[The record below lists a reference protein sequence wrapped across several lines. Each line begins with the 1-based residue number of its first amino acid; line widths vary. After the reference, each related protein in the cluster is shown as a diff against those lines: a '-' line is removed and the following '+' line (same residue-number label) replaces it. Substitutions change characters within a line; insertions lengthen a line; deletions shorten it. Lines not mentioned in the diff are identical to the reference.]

1 MQDEAGIRTP
11 GGWERFPRVTF
22 AGLPTALEP
31 MSRLSEALDGP
42 RLWVKRDDLT
52 DLGGGNKVR
61 PLEYLMADA
70 LARHARAV
78 VTFAGGPQSNHLR
91 ATAMAARK
99 LGLEPIL
106 VVFADP
112 PADTRQGNL
121 LLNRV
126 LGARM
131 VYLGWAGKP
140 DPTRTIESAIQQM
153 RLLATVYPGL
163 AGRGHYIIP
172 VGGFAPLG
180 AVGYAAA
187 AAEMTAQ
194 ADAAGISIDY
204 VVLAAGTGTTAA
216 GLVAGFRYIHR
227 PTRVIAVDVGRLW
240 HNFGASILRLAV
252 RTSDL
257 LGRPAAFGSA
267 DLELADGYVGPGYSV
282 PTPEGQAAIEL
293 LARTEGLVLE
303 PVYTA
308 KAMAALLGF
317 VRRRRFRREDNIVFM
332 HTGGA
337 PALYAY
343 ADQF

>member
-1 MQDEAGIRTP
+1 MGDEAGMMTP
-11 GGWERFPRVTF
+11 DLWQRFPRVAF

-31 MSRLSEALDGP
+31 LPRLSKMLGGP

-70 LARHARAV
+70 LAHHARAV

-99 LGLEPIL
+99 LGLDPVL

-112 PADTRQGNL
+112 PADRRQGNL
-121 LLNRV
+121 LLNQL

-140 DPTRTIESAIQQM
+140 NPTRAIESAIQQM
-153 RLLATVYPGL
+153 RLLAAVYPGL
-163 AGRGHYIIP
+163 AGRGHYVIP

-187 AAEMTAQ
+187 AAELTAQ
-194 ADAAGISIDY
+194 ADAAGIHIDY
-204 VVLAAGTGTTAA
+204 VVLAGGTGTTAA
-216 GLVAGFRYIHR
+216 GLIAGFRTIR
-227 PTRVIAVDVGRLW
+227 RRTRVIAVDVGRLW
-240 HNFGASILRLAV
+240 HNFAPSILRLAV

-257 LGRPAAFGSA
+257 LGRPAAFGPA
-267 DLELADGYVGPGYSV
+267 DLELHEGYVGTGYSL
-282 PTPEGQAAIEL
+282 PSREGQAAIEL
-293 LARTEGLVLE
+293 LARTEGLMLE

-308 KAMAALLGF
+308 KAMAGLLDLVARG
-317 VRRRRFRREDNIVFM
+317 RFQRDENVVFI

-343 ADQF
+343 AAQF

>member
-1 MQDEAGIRTP
+1 MSDEATNMTR
-11 GGWERFPRVTF
+11 GGWEKFPRVPF

-31 MSRLSEALDGP
+31 LPRLSEALGGP

-61 PLEYLMADA
+61 PLAYLMADA
-70 LARHARAV
+70 LAHNARAV

-91 ATAMAARK
+91 ATAVACRK
-99 LGLEPIL
+99 LGLAPIL

-112 PADTRQGNL
+112 PADPRQGNL

-140 DPTRTIESAIQQM
+140 DPTRTIESAIGQM
-153 RLLATVYPGL
+153 RLLAQVYPGL
-163 AGRGHYIIP
+163 AGRGHYVIP

-194 ADAAGISIDY
+194 ADAVGIRLDY
-204 VVLAAGTGTTAA
+204 VVVAAGTGTTVA
-216 GLVAGFRYIHR
+216 GLVAGFRHIRR

-240 HNFGASILRLAV
+240 HNFAASILRLAV

-267 DLELADGYVGPGYSV
+267 DLELIEGYVGGGYGV
-282 PTPEGQAAIEL
+282 PSRAGQAAIHL
-293 LARTEGLVLE
+293 VAGAEGLMLE

-308 KAMAALLGF
+308 KAMAGLIALVG
-317 VRRRRFRREDNIVFM
+317 RGRFRREDNVVFI

-337 PALYAY
+337 PALHAY

>member
-1 MQDEAGIRTP
+1 MPDEVEKMTR
-11 GGWERFPRVTF
+11 GGWERFPRVAF

-31 MSRLSEALDGP
+31 MPRLSAALGGP

-70 LARHARAV
+70 LDRDARAV

-91 ATAMAARK
+91 ATASAARK

-112 PADTRQGNL
+112 PADSRQGNL

-140 DPTRTIESAIQQM
+140 DPTRTIEGAIQQM
-153 RLLATVYPGL
+153 RLLARVYPGL
-163 AGRGHYIIP
+163 AGRGHYVIP
-172 VGGFAPLG
+172 VGSFAPLG
-180 AVGYAAA
+180 AMGYAAA
-187 AAEMTAQ
+187 AAELTAQ
-194 ADAAGISIDY
+194 ADTAGITLDY
-204 VVLAAGTGTTAA
+204 VVVAAGTGTTAA
-216 GLVAGFRYIHR
+216 GLVAGFRYIRR

-240 HNFGASILRLAV
+240 HNFAPSILRLAV

-257 LGRPAAFGSA
+257 LGRPAAFGSS
-267 DLELADGYVGPGYSV
+267 DLETHEGYVGVGYSV
-282 PTPEGQAAIEL
+282 PSREGQEAIHL
-293 LARTEGLVLE
+293 VARTEGLMLE

-308 KAMAALLGF
+308 KAMAALLGL
-317 VRRRRFRREDNIVFM
+317 VRSGRFGSEDNVVFI

>member
-1 MQDEAGIRTP
+1 MTP
-11 GGWERFPRVTF
+11 AGWEKFPRVAF

-31 MSRLSEALDGP
+31 MPRLTRALGGP
-42 RLWVKRDDLT
+42 QLWVKRDDLT

-61 PLEYLMADA
+61 PLAYLMADA
-70 LARHARAV
+70 LARRARAV

-99 LGLEPIL
+99 LGLDPIL

-112 PADTRQGNL
+112 PPDPRQGNL
-121 LLNRV
+121 LLNRL

-140 DPTRTIESAIQQM
+140 NPARTIESAIGQM
-153 RLLATVYPGL
+153 RLLAAVYPGL
-163 AGRGHYIIP
+163 AGRGHYVIP
-172 VGGFAPLG
+172 VGGFTPLG

-187 AAEMTAQ
+187 AAELSAQ
-194 ADAAGISIDY
+194 GDAAGMTIDY
-204 VVLAAGTGTTAA
+204 VVLAGGTGTTAA
-216 GLVAGFRYIHR
+216 GLIAGFRAIRR

-240 HNFGASILRLAV
+240 HNFATSILRLAV

-257 LGRPAAFGSA
+257 LGRPAAFGPV
-267 DLELADGYVGPGYSV
+267 DLELHAGYVGGGYGV
-282 PTPEGQAAIEL
+282 PSREGQAAIEL
-293 LARTEGLVLE
+293 LARTEGLMLE
-303 PVYTA
+303 PVYTG
-308 KAMAALLGF
+308 KAMAGLVDL
-317 VRRRRFRREDNIVFM
+317 VRRGRFRREENVVFI

-343 ADQF
+343 AEQF